1 MAIRT
6 IDLDNKPTENPTER
20 RITTGPNFD
29 NLNKVGLVELGKKV
43 QAMTIE
49 EKTVVAQNL
58 PVDIML
64 GVIER
69 EFERYQALEAKLAD
83 ILKRFDK

>member
-1 MAIRT
+1 MSMRT
-6 IDLDNKPTENPTER
+6 IDLDNKPEER

-29 NLNKVGLVELGKKV
+29 NLTKVGLVELGKKV